1 VHSTTFLNLI
11 AGDPDE
17 YGWKIIHSDVFR
29 FPQNKMLFC
38 AVLGVGSQLICMA
51 TTIIVLA
58 LIGLLG
64 THRHGAV
71 NAASCFLY
79 ALTSFVSGF
88 VACRFFKQM
97 GEGFR
102 WVQCVHLTS
111 CLFAVPFFVLWG
123 FQNAVAWIYNSTQ
136 ALPITTVIL
145 MMAVWL
151 FVGYPLTI
159 LGGIFG
165 KNYSGDFDAP
175 CRSKNIPREI
185 PDSRWYRSW
194 FMHYVIGGF
203 LPFSAISVELYYLF
217 ATLWSREPTLCTV
230 FWD

>member
-1 VHSTTFLNLI
+1 MPATAKTLPVSKCFKYVSLLPPLNYRLI
-11 AGDPDE
+11 LTGDADE

-38 AVLGVGSQLICMA
+38 SVLGVGSQLICMA
-51 TTIIVLA
+51 TTIIFLA
-58 LIGLLG
+58 LLGQLG

-79 ALTSFVSGF
+79 ALTSFISGF

-123 FQNAVAWIYNSTQ
+123 FQNTVAWLYNSTQ

-151 FVGYPLTI
+151 FVGKHYHFEFL
-159 LGGIFG
+159 
-165 KNYSGDFDAP
+165 
-175 CRSKNIPREI
+175 SK
-185 PDSRWYRSW
+185 
-194 FMHYVIGGF
+194 
-203 LPFSAISVELYYLF
+203 
-217 ATLWSREPTLCTV
+217 
-230 FWD
+230 